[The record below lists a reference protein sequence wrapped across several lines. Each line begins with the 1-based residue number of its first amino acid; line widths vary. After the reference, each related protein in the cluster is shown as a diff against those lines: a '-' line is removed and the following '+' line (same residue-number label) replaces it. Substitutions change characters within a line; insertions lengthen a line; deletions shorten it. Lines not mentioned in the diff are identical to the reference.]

1 MIITN
6 VESFNDIFFAKMQK
20 EFAQHVFQRTV
31 LRMNEQK
38 KKTRETIVS
47 I

>member
-6 VESFNDIFFAKMQK
+6 VDESFNNIFFGKMQK
-20 EFAQHVFQRTV
+20 EFVQHVFQRTV
-31 LRMNEQK
+31 LRMNE